1 MCARAA
7 SQVPGNPEE
16 RAGNGG
22 SRNGPPSPERR
33 RLATALLGTG
43 LISTIVSFFYPVARY
58 LIPVMQEESMTAVTA
73 AKISDLKLNS
83 GRIFKFGSRPGLLVR
98 TSGGTWKAFL
108 AVCPHLNCTVQYRS
122 ETQQIWCAC
131 HNGTFDLNGQ
141 VISGPPP
148 KPLEE
153 FEVNVRGDEVIVSR
167 SRRA

>member
-1 MCARAA
+1 
-7 SQVPGNPEE
+7 
-16 RAGNGG
+16 
-22 SRNGPPSPERR
+22 
-33 RLATALLGTG
+33 
-43 LISTIVSFFYPVARY
+43 
-58 LIPVMQEESMTAVTA
+58 MTAVTA
-73 AKISDLKLNS
+73 AKVSDLKLNS

-108 AVCPHLNCTVQYRS
+108 AACPHLNCTVQYRA